1 MRGSWNRN
9 PASGYEIVRIRFENG
24 APKSIEPFL
33 TGFLTDGGKTHFARP
48 VGLAVAKDGSL
59 LMADDAN
66 GVIYRVAYTG
76 NDQKATDSK
85 AVPADA
91 MKAQADKAVG
101 VPLAKDRPET
111 ESKGTIKISSTA
123 FATSGAIPLK
133 HSEYA
138 DGVSPALRWE
148 SVPGAASYAILMEDP
163 DSHPIK
169 PFVHWVAWNI
179 PDSVTSLPE
188 GLQEQLRLV
197 EPEGVLQGR
206 NSSGTHGYFGPKP
219 PVGDPAHHYHF
230 QILALD
236 SMLDIPPTSD
246 RDAFL
251 AAASGHV
258 LAKGELVGTYQQKIE
273 PPKQ

>member
-1 MRGSWNRN
+1 
-9 PASGYEIVRIRFENG
+9 
-24 APKSIEPFL
+24 
-33 TGFLTDGGKTHFARP
+33 
-48 VGLAVAKDGSL
+48 
-59 LMADDAN
+59 
-66 GVIYRVAYTG
+66 
-76 NDQKATDSK
+76 
-85 AVPADA
+85 
-91 MKAQADKAVG
+91 
-101 VPLAKDRPET
+101 
-111 ESKGTIKISSTA
+111 
-123 FATSGAIPLK
+123 LK

-138 DGVSPALRWE
+138 GGVSPALRWE

-258 LAKGELVGTYQQKIE
+258 LARGELVGTYQQKIE

>member
-1 MRGSWNRN
+1 
-9 PASGYEIVRIRFENG
+9 
-24 APKSIEPFL
+24 
-33 TGFLTDGGKTHFARP
+33 
-48 VGLAVAKDGSL
+48 
-59 LMADDAN
+59 MADDAN
-66 GVIYRVAYTG
+66 GVIYRIAYTG
-76 NDQKATDSK
+76 NTQEAAERK
-85 AVPADA
+85 AVPAEA
-91 MKAQADKAVG
+91 MKAQAYKGGG
-101 VPLAKDRPET
+101 VPLAKDRSET
-111 ESKGTIKISSTA
+111 DGKGAIKVSSSA
-123 FATSGAIPLK
+123 FATNIAIPAK

-138 DGVSPALRWE
+138 DGVSPALRCE
-148 SVPGAASYAILMEDP
+148 SVPGAASYAIVMEDP

-179 PDSVTSLPE
+179 PASVTSLPE

-219 PVGDPAHHYHF
+219 PVGDAAHHYHF

-236 SMLDIPPTSD
+236 SMLAIPPTSD

-251 AAASGHV
+251 AAAAGHV
-258 LAKGELVGTYQQKIE
+258 LAKGELVGIYQQKIE